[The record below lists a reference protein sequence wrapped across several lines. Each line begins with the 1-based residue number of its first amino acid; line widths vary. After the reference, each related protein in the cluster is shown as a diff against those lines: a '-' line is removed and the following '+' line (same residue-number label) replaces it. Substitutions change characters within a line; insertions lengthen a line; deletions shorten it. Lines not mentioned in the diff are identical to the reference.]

1 MSTPAR
7 RSSRWMP
14 SQLEA
19 ASSPPLTPIQTIARG
34 PSCSSNRYAAPHPS
48 PVPHRS
54 RPCRCKARCPCC
66 PRSHHS
72 SADASIADSRPRVR
86 LTGRGT
92 QRLSRRPP
100 RHLAV
105 RTRRKPSSLQ
115 YVFPPPPPSRIAKPP
130 QAPGDLMARC
140 RAAVPCCRT
149 ALFDP
154 GFLLTRF
161 TAVIYV
167 KNRVNRAWAGT
178 DHFPN
183 EHPIPEDE
191 KARVRDRLLPILASS
206 QGLIR
211 QQLIPILQRILH
223 WDFPE
228 KWPTFMDF
236 TIQLLNTNDPSSV
249 LAGLQCLLAI
259 CRAYRFKAGDGEN
272 RAHFDKIIEASFPR
286 LLAISSE
293 LVAQESEE
301 AGEMLHIALKAY
313 KHATWVSHTLLGLN
327 TLLCRQPL
335 SNVTENSSIYP
346 HFSENSKTRL
356 AGVLSSSVP
365 FPRLRRPLQWP
376 MSPSSG
382 NDTTGGKPRNGH
394 TLI

>member
-1 MSTPAR
+1 MVVCHRQRNTTAFSMLSST
-7 RSSRWMP
+7 
-14 SQLEA
+14 
-19 ASSPPLTPIQTIARG
+19 
-34 PSCSSNRYAAPHPS
+34 SCSPNRTQIFVS
-48 PVPHRS
+48 PV
-54 RPCRCKARCPCC
+54 
-66 PRSHHS
+66 
-72 SADASIADSRPRVR
+72 RVTFFNTAILYLPTWR
-86 LTGRGT
+86 FDG
-92 QRLSRRPP
+92 RRPIAP
-100 RHLAV
+100 
-105 RTRRKPSSLQ
+105 PISSEG
-115 YVFPPPPPSRIAKPP
+115 SDP
-130 QAPGDLMARC
+130 QSF
-140 RAAVPCCRT
+140 T
-149 ALFDP
+149 YALI
-154 GFLLTRF
+154 
-161 TAVIYV
+161 AVIYV

-272 RAHFDKIIEASFPR
+272 RTHFDKIIEASFPR

-313 KHATWVSHTLLGLN
+313 KHATWVSQYFSGPTLLGIQA
-327 TLLCRQPL
+327 R
-335 SNVTENSSIYP
+335 S
-346 HFSENSKTRL
+346 
-356 AGVLSSSVP
+356 
-365 FPRLRRPLQWP
+365 
-376 MSPSSG
+376 
-382 NDTTGGKPRNGH
+382 
-394 TLI
+394 